1 MERRRLP
8 PLNAL
13 RAFEAAARHLNFSR
27 AADELAVTPG
37 AVSQQIQNLEDYV
50 GAALF
55 KRTPKGLLLT
65 DAAQTALPALREA
78 FDRLAE
84 AASLLTAAVDGRRL
98 TVTVAPSFAA
108 KWLVPRLGRF
118 EEQHPQVDVWLSAGM
133 EVVDFASGEIDL
145 AIRYGTG
152 RYPGMEV
159 IKLMSETVI
168 PVASPA
174 FLEANPLDSPSD
186 LANHI
191 LLHDGSPDADDS
203 CPDWAMWLAAR
214 GIRGRAAPNRDGGGF
229 RLFRGPSQGEGP
241 PAPGQGLRQLDHRR
255 GGVARGRAPV
265 DRQRRGDLDPPFKG
279 RKFVPEGASLRP
291 DRPLQIQTACSAPKI
306 QAPSEGPA
314 VLSASGLDI
323 TTSTRSNTT
332 DQERQGPCPTLSGSG
347 SGDFSAVGEQACSAA
362 CQIRPNPFRRVDP
375 MLDLLR
381 DCRRTAHDS
390 QSGEE
395 EPIREGVDS
404 SGIADF
410 RCCRNKRSGDG
421 GPKRQGRIET
431 WRTQRA
437 MAHGRAQLRHCS
449 GLAGPRIQRRLLYIA
464 GIRMR

>member
-108 KWLVPRLGRF
+108 KWLVPRLGQF
-118 EEQHPQVDVWLSAGM
+118 EAQHPQVDVWLSAGM

-152 RYPGMEV
+152 RYPGLEV

-168 PVASPA
+168 PVASPD
-174 FLEANPLDSPSD
+174 FLAANPLETPAD
-186 LANHI
+186 LARHI
-191 LLHDGSPDADDS
+191 LLHDGSPDADES
-203 CPDWAMWLAAR
+203 CPDWAMWLTAR
-214 GIRGRAAPNRDGGGF
+214 GVKGVDGM
-229 RLFRGPSQGEGP
+229 RGPRFNQSSLVIEAAVGG
-241 PAPGQGLRQLDHRR
+241 R
-255 GGVARGRAPV
+255 GVALAKRALA
-265 DRQRRGDLDPPFKG
+265 QADLDAG
-279 RKFVPEGASLRP
+279 RLVA
-291 DRPLQIQTACSAPKI
+291 PLQI
-306 QAPSEGPA
+306 
-314 VLSASGLDI
+314 
-323 TTSTRSNTT
+323 TTSVDFAYYVVHPKAKGRLPQVKAFVSWITA
-332 DQERQGPCPTLSGSG
+332 EAAAHEAALLSIDNG
-347 SGDFSAVGEQACSAA
+347 AW
-362 CQIRPNPFRRVDP
+362 I
-375 MLDLLR
+375 
-381 DCRRTAHDS
+381 
-390 QSGEE
+390 
-395 EPIREGVDS
+395 
-404 SGIADF
+404 
-410 RCCRNKRSGDG
+410 
-421 GPKRQGRIET
+421 
-431 WRTQRA
+431 
-437 MAHGRAQLRHCS
+437 
-449 GLAGPRIQRRLLYIA
+449 
-464 GIRMR
+464 